1 MLALSLGLLGLAAL
15 VGAALALIGAKAVGK
30 PPSAWLATAHGIVAV
45 SGFALLLAALIEGPA
60 RGADT
65 GTQSFGVIAAVLL
78 LLAAC
83 LGVASLFLHIRRR
96 RLPGFWAS
104 AHAMIAVSGF
114 VILAAYVVLG

>member
-1 MLALSLGLLGLAAL
+1 MLASSLTLLGLAAL
-15 VGAALALIGAKAVGK
+15 LGAALALVGAKAAGK
-30 PPSAWLATAHGIVAV
+30 PPSAWLASLHGIVAV

-60 RGADT
+60 RGAAT
-65 GTQSFGVIAAVLL
+65 GTQSFGAIAAVLL

-83 LGVASLFLHIRRR
+83 LGIASLLLHIRRR

-104 AHAMIAVSGF
+104 AHAVIAVSGF